1 MRYDAWIYFVKELP
15 GAYNEQTGD
24 YDDGGTREE
33 YRLANITDA
42 SEERMQLVYG
52 RIRQGALVIRIQ
64 GEDPEPFDYI
74 RIGTRRYQVD
84 RTRKLCLGRSYT
96 VSEVQ

>member
-1 MRYDAWIYFVKELP
+1 MRYDVWVYFVKELP
-15 GAYNEQTGD
+15 GTYNDQTGD
-24 YDDGGTREE
+24 YADGDTREE

-52 RIRQGALVIRIQ
+52 RIRQGALVVRIQ
-64 GEDPEPFDYI
+64 GGDPSPFDYI
-74 RIGTRRYQVD
+74 RIDGKRYRVD